1 MPKNEVIEK
10 SEKYSAPKDEV
21 VARVENLKKYFPIYK
36 GFLVKKHVED
46 VKAIDDIS
54 FEVKRGETFALVG
67 ESGCGKTTTARTM
80 LRLTDPTDGKIEILG
95 SDISK
100 LARNELLPFRR
111 KMQIVFQNPIGSLN
125 PRMTVGQIL
134 TEPMLFHKIVSN
146 QQEANEKAVE
156 LLRMVGLKPFHMD
169 RYPHQFSGGQ
179 KQRIAIARALSVN
192 PEIIYLDEP
201 TSALDVSVQ
210 AQIVNLLLDFQKR
223 LGLTYI
229 FISHNL
235 ALVRFISDNVGVMY
249 LGRIVEMG
257 DVNEVFDNPLHPY
270 TKALLSA
277 SPIPDPAIEKKRKR
291 IILTGNVPSPII
303 RPEGCFFHPRCPF
316 RMEQCDKAY
325 PEMKSVSENH
335 QVACY
340 LVDKREV

>member
-1 MPKNEVIEK
+1 MPSNEVFI
-10 SEKYSAPKDEV
+10 
-21 VARVENLKKYFPIYK
+21 RVQNLKKYFPIYK
-36 GFLVKKHVED
+36 GFLVKKHVAD
-46 VKAIDDIS
+46 VKAVDDVS
-54 FEVKRGETFALVG
+54 FEVKKGATFALVG
-67 ESGCGKTTTARTM
+67 ESGCGKTTTARVM
-80 LRLTDPTDGKIEILG
+80 LRLIDPTDGKIEIMG
-95 SDISK
+95 TEISR
-100 LARNELLPFRR
+100 LSREELLPFRR

-134 TEPMLFHKIVSN
+134 TEPMLFHKIVISKE
-146 QQEANEKAVE
+146 EADQKAIE

-179 KQRIAIARALSVN
+179 KQRIAIARALSVD

-210 AQIVNLLLDFQKR
+210 AQIVNLLLKFQEE
-223 LGLTYI
+223 LGLTYV

-235 ALVRFISDNVGVMY
+235 ALVRFISHQVAVMY
-249 LGRIVEMG
+249 LGKIVEMG
-257 DVNEVFDNPLHPY
+257 DVNEVFDNPVHPY

-291 IILTGNVPSPII
+291 IILTGNVPSPIA
-303 RPEGCFFHPRCPF
+303 RPSGCFFHPRCPYK
-316 RMEQCDKAY
+316 MPICEKEY
-325 PEMKSVSENH
+325 PEMKSVSSNH
-335 QVACY
+335 QVTCH

>member
-1 MPKNEVIEK
+1 MPNKNTQDVVI
-10 SEKYSAPKDEV
+10 
-21 VARVENLKKYFPIYK
+21 RVQNLKKYFPIYK
-36 GFLVKKHVED
+36 GFLVKKHIAD
-46 VKAIDDIS
+46 VKAVDDVS
-54 FEVKRGETFALVG
+54 FEVKKGETFALVG

-80 LRLTDPTDGKIEILG
+80 LRLIDPTSGKIEIMG
-95 SDISK
+95 TDIST
-100 LARNELLPFRR
+100 LSREELLPFRR

-134 TEPMLFHKIVSN
+134 TEPMLFHKMVNN
-146 QQEANEKAVE
+146 QEEANQKAIE

-179 KQRIAIARALSVN
+179 KQRIAIARALSVD

-210 AQIVNLLLDFQKR
+210 AQIVNLLLKFQEE
-223 LGLTYI
+223 LGLTYV

-235 ALVRFISDNVGVMY
+235 ALVRFISNDVAVMY
-249 LGRIVEMG
+249 LGKIVEMG
-257 DVNEVFDNPLHPY
+257 DVNEVFDNPVHPY

-291 IILTGNVPSPII
+291 IILTGNVPSPIA
-303 RPEGCFFHPRCPF
+303 RPSGCFFHPRCPF
-316 RMEQCDKAY
+316 KMDICEKEY
-325 PEMKSVSENH
+325 PAMKSVSSNH
-335 QVACY
+335 QVSCY

>member
-1 MPKNEVIEK
+1 MSNNEVAEK
-10 SEKYSAPKDEV
+10 VQTNVASKDEV
-21 VARVENLKKYFPIYK
+21 VAKVVNLKKYFPVYK
-36 GFLVKKHVED
+36 GFLVKKHVGD

-54 FEVKRGETFALVG
+54 FEVRRGETFAIVG

-95 SDISK
+95 TDISK
-100 LARNELLPFRR
+100 LSREELLPFRR

-146 QQEANEKAVE
+146 QQEANERAVE

-210 AQIVNLLLDFQKR
+210 AQIVNLLLDFQR
-223 LGLTYI
+223 NMGLTYI

-235 ALVRFISDNVGVMY
+235 ALVRFISNNVAVMY

-257 DVNEVFDNPLHPY
+257 EVNEVFDNPIHPY

-291 IILTGNVPSPII
+291 IILSGNVPSPII
-303 RPEGCFFHPRCPF
+303 RPNGCFFNPRCPF
-316 RMEQCDKAY
+316 RMEQCDKEY
-325 PEMKSVSENH
+325 PQTKSISGNH

>member
-1 MPKNEVIEK
+1 MANNDVVI
-10 SEKYSAPKDEV
+10 
-21 VARVENLKKYFPIYK
+21 RVQNLKKYFPINK
-36 GFLVKKHVED
+36 GFLIKKHVAD
-46 VKAIDDIS
+46 VKAVDDVS

-80 LRLTDPTDGKIEILG
+80 LRLIDPTDGKIEVLG
-95 SDISK
+95 TDISK
-100 LARNELLPFRR
+100 LSREELLPFRR

-134 TEPMLFHKIVSN
+134 TEPMLFHNIVKSK
-146 QQEANEKAVE
+146 EDANKKAVE
-156 LLRMVGLKPFHMD
+156 LLKMVGLKPFHMD

-179 KQRIAIARALSVN
+179 KQRIAIARALSVD

-210 AQIVNLLLDFQKR
+210 AQIVNLLLKFQEE
-223 LGLTYI
+223 LGLTYV

-235 ALVRFISDNVGVMY
+235 ALVRFISNHVAVMY
-249 LGRIVEMG
+249 LGKIVEIG
-257 DVNEVFDNPLHPY
+257 DVNEVFDNPVHPY

-291 IILTGNVPSPII
+291 IILTGNVPSPIA
-303 RPEGCFFHPRCPF
+303 RPNGCFFHPRCPF
-316 RMEQCDKAY
+316 KMEICDKAY
-325 PEMKSVSENH
+325 PEMKSVSSKH

>member
-1 MPKNEVIEK
+1 MPNKNTQDVVI
-10 SEKYSAPKDEV
+10 
-21 VARVENLKKYFPIYK
+21 RVQNLKKYFPIYK
-36 GFLVKKHVED
+36 GFLVKKHIAD
-46 VKAIDDIS
+46 VKAVDDVS
-54 FEVKRGETFALVG
+54 FEVKKGETFALVG

-80 LRLTDPTDGKIEILG
+80 LRLIDPTSGKIEIMG
-95 SDISK
+95 TDIST
-100 LARNELLPFRR
+100 LSREELLPFRR

-134 TEPMLFHKIVSN
+134 TEPMLFHKMVNN
-146 QQEANEKAVE
+146 QEEANQKAIE

-169 RYPHQFSGGQ
+169 RYPYQFSGGQ
-179 KQRIAIARALSVN
+179 KQRIAIARALSVD

-210 AQIVNLLLDFQKR
+210 AQIVNLLLKFQEE
-223 LGLTYI
+223 LGLTYV

-235 ALVRFISDNVGVMY
+235 ALVRFISNDVAVMY
-249 LGRIVEMG
+249 LGKIVEMG
-257 DVNEVFDNPLHPY
+257 DVNEVFDNPVHPY

-291 IILTGNVPSPII
+291 IILTGNVPSPIA
-303 RPEGCFFHPRCPF
+303 RPSGCFFHPRCPF
-316 RMEQCDKAY
+316 KMDICEKEY
-325 PEMKSVSENH
+325 PAMKSVSSNH
-335 QVACY
+335 QVSCY

>member
-1 MPKNEVIEK
+1 MPNKNTQDVVI
-10 SEKYSAPKDEV
+10 
-21 VARVENLKKYFPIYK
+21 RVQNLKKYFPIYK
-36 GFLVKKHVED
+36 GFLVKKHIAD
-46 VKAIDDIS
+46 VKAVDDVS
-54 FEVKRGETFALVG
+54 FEVKKGETFALVG

-80 LRLTDPTDGKIEILG
+80 LRLIDPTSGKIEIMG
-95 SDISK
+95 TDIST
-100 LARNELLPFRR
+100 LSREELLPFRR

-134 TEPMLFHKIVSN
+134 TEPMLFHKMVNN
-146 QQEANEKAVE
+146 QEEANQKAIE

-179 KQRIAIARALSVN
+179 KQRIAIARALSVD

-210 AQIVNLLLDFQKR
+210 AQIVNLLLKFQEE
-223 LGLTYI
+223 LGLTYV

-235 ALVRFISDNVGVMY
+235 ALVRFISNDVAVMY
-249 LGRIVEMG
+249 LGKIVEMG
-257 DVNEVFDNPLHPY
+257 DVNEVFDNPVHPY

-291 IILTGNVPSPII
+291 IILTGNVPSPIA
-303 RPEGCFFHPRCPF
+303 RPSGCFFHPRCPF
-316 RMEQCDKAY
+316 KMDICENEY
-325 PEMKSVSENH
+325 PAMKSVSSNH
-335 QVACY
+335 QVSCY